1 MDFTINKFKFCRYKS
16 LKMGCWMNDSILI
29 KYSNIIFCLALFYG
43 ASLVLANF
51 LFDIKMFNLI
61 LICEK
66 GEEAEEM
73 NSRLNLILFTAPVCS
88 LVKLKAK
95 NNIH

>member
-1 MDFTINKFKFCRYKS
+1 MK
-16 LKMGCWMNDSILI
+16 DSILI

-61 LICEK
+61 LVCEK
-66 GEEAEEM
+66 GEMAEEI
-73 NSRLNLILFTAPVCS
+73 NSTLNLILFGTPCCS
-88 LVKLKAK
+88 LVKLKAQ
-95 NNIH
+95 NDIH

>member
-1 MDFTINKFKFCRYKS
+1 
-16 LKMGCWMNDSILI
+16 MNDSILI
-29 KYSNIIFCLALFYG
+29 RYSNIIFSLAVFYG
-43 ASLVLANF
+43 ASMVLANF

-73 NSRLNLILFTAPVCS
+73 NSTLNTILIATPCCA
-88 LVKLKAK
+88 LVKLKTH

>member
-1 MDFTINKFKFCRYKS
+1 
-16 LKMGCWMNDSILI
+16 MNDSILI

-73 NSRLNLILFTAPVCS
+73 NTRLNTILMAAPCCT
-88 LVKLKAK
+88 LVKPKAQ

>member
-1 MDFTINKFKFCRYKS
+1 
-16 LKMGCWMNDSILI
+16 MNESVLI
-29 KYSNIIFCLALFYG
+29 RYSNIIFCFAAFYG
-43 ASLVLANF
+43 ASLVLANY
-51 LFDIKMFNLI
+51 LFDIRMFNLI

-73 NSRLNLILFTAPVCS
+73 NSGLNLILLTAPICF